1 MVSEKSNTTFKQ
13 HEENPMKYL
22 TKNLMKILNRL
33 FVGVIAVIGLTTTVS
48 AQSTIQDI
56 QSAGVLRVGMADSV
70 PMQYKDAAS
79 GEWRGYNVDLGN
91 NLAEVLGVK
100 LEIVDATWATLIP
113 GLMAGRWDI
122 ALVDMFATPKRAA
135 TVMFT
140 DSYFQTR
147 MVVMGNKNKKVG
159 SWEALNSEGNN
170 IVVLAGTAD
179 EQVARDNF
187 PKATVNP
194 MVAEGLAAPILE
206 VAAGRARAIVS
217 SEINMRLYIAR
228 NPAAPLEIVEPSRG
242 ISAQG
247 YAYAIR
253 PGDVHLLN
261 FLNTWIRSNQATGLS
276 EATKTKWLD
285 NFPG

>member
-1 MVSEKSNTTFKQ
+1 
-13 HEENPMKYL
+13 MKHL
-22 TKNLMKILNRL
+22 ANNSLKFLRRL
-33 FVGVIAVIGLTTTVS
+33 VAAGAAVTAVVGLTATAS
-48 AQSTIQDI
+48 AQSTLQDI
-56 QSAGVLRVGMADSV
+56 QSEGVLRVGMADSV
-70 PMQYKDAAS
+70 PMQYKDVAS
-79 GEWRGYNVDLGN
+79 GQWRGYNVDLGN
-91 NLAEVLGVK
+91 QLADILGVK

-113 GLMAGRWDI
+113 GLVAGRWDI

-140 DSYFQTR
+140 DPYFRTR
-147 MVVMGNKNKKVG
+147 MVVMGNTRRKLD
-159 SWEALNSEGNN
+159 SWEDLNRDGNT

-179 EQVARDNF
+179 EQVARDHF
-187 PKATVNP
+187 PNATVNP

-228 NPAAPLEIVEPSRG
+228 NPSAPLEIVEPSRG
-242 ISAQG
+242 IAAQG

-261 FLNTWIRSNQATGLS
+261 FLNTWIRSNQATGIH
-276 EATKTKWLD
+276 ERAKTKWLD

>member
-1 MVSEKSNTTFKQ
+1 
-13 HEENPMKYL
+13 MKFL
-22 TKNLMKILNRL
+22 SRL
-33 FVGVIAVIGLTTTVS
+33 FAGILAVAGFTATAS

-56 QSAGVLRVGMADSV
+56 QSEGVLRVGMADSV

-79 GEWRGYNVDLGN
+79 GEWRGYNVDLAA
-91 NLAEVLGVK
+91 NLVEVLGVK

-113 GLMAGRWDI
+113 GLTAGRWDI
-122 ALVDMFATPKRAA
+122 ALVDMFATPKRAVS
-135 TVMFT
+135 VMFT
-140 DSYFQTR
+140 DQYFQTR
-147 MVVMGNKNKKVG
+147 MVVMGNTRNRLE
-159 SWEALNSEGNN
+159 SWEALNTEGKN

-187 PKATVNP
+187 PNATVTP

-206 VAAGRARAIVS
+206 VAAARADAIVS
-217 SEINMRLYIAR
+217 SEVNVRLYIAQ
-228 NPAAPLEIVEPSRG
+228 NPDAPLEIVEPSRG
-242 ISAQG
+242 IFAQG

-276 EATKTKWLD
+276 GALKTRWLD

>member
-1 MVSEKSNTTFKQ
+1 
-13 HEENPMKYL
+13 MKHPA
-22 TKNLMKILNRL
+22 KNSLKFLRRL
-33 FVGVIAVIGLTTTVS
+33 VAAGAAVTAVIGLTATAS
-48 AQSTIQDI
+48 AQSTISDI
-56 QSAGVLRVGMADSV
+56 QSEGVLRVGMADSV
-70 PMQYKDAAS
+70 PMQYKDVAS

-91 NLAEVLGVK
+91 QLAEILGVK

-113 GLMAGRWDI
+113 GLIAGRWDI

-140 DSYFQTR
+140 DPYFQTR
-147 MVVMGNKNKKVG
+147 MVVMGNTRRKLE
-159 SWEALNSEGNN
+159 SWDDLNRDGNT

-187 PKATVNP
+187 PNATVNP
-194 MVAEGLAAPILE
+194 MVAEGRAAPIVE

-217 SEINMRLYIAR
+217 SEINMRLYIAQ
-228 NPAAPLEIVEPSRG
+228 IVEPSRG
-242 ISAQG
+242 IAAQG

-253 PGDVHLLN
+253 PGDIHLLN
-261 FLNTWIRSNQATGLS
+261 FLNTWIRSNRATGIH
-276 EATKTKWLD
+276 ERTKTKWLD